1 MTQRICEIWHTM
13 CFVYKPLHTQLTKLI
28 MRLMNYTKDNDEA
41 NNLLLPNYI
50 YNHYNNMTNM
60 INALVVIIMIA
71 VTAETIIGTIII
83 LTTTLGMTMTRTM
96 RVTAT
101 MTMRTTIK

>member
-1 MTQRICEIWHTM
+1 MITM
-13 CFVYKPLHTQLTKLI
+13 IILGI
-28 MRLMNYTKDNDEA
+28 
-41 NNLLLPNYI
+41 I
-50 YNHYNNMTNM
+50 IIMTNM

-71 VTAETIIGTIII
+71 VAAKTNIGTIII
-83 LTTTLGMTMTRTM
+83 LTTTLRMTMTRTM